1 MATDPVDLD
10 SWPERRRHNRVPVD
24 LPVRLSTIDP
34 EMDARTGRPYFR
46 ASREM
51 CANLSPGGLFIKT
64 RDPISPG
71 RRVLI
76 ELHFPDG
83 SPLEAVGRIAW
94 SKRVLAPVGS
104 GSEDDGV
111 GIEILGAPPDQLA
124 TLNQFLRDSPDEP

>member
-1 MATDPVDLD
+1 MSSELAERW
-10 SWPERRRHNRVPVD
+10 SERRRHRRVPVE

-34 EMDARTGRPYFR
+34 ELDPRTGRPYFR

-51 CANLSPGGLFIKT
+51 CANLSRGGLFVRT

-83 SPLEAVGRIAW
+83 RPLEAVGRIAW
-94 SKRVLAPVGS
+94 SKRVLAPTG
-104 GSEDDGV
+104 GAEDDGV
-111 GIEILGAPPDQLA
+111 GVEILGAPPEQLEA
-124 TLNQFLRDSPDEP
+124 LETFLVDDDEPQ